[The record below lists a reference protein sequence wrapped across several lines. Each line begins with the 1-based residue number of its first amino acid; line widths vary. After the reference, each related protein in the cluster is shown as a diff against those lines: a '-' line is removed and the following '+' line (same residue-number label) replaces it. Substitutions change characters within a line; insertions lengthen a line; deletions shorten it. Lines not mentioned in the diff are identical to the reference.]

1 MEPMQGDPEAGGQ
14 AGGEIPAGLV
24 ALYFADRAAFD
35 KTVQEIVSLE
45 NGTEILRAIV
55 GQLQDATGVLL
66 ESARGAVPMRGP
78 APMGAPM
85 EEM

>member
-1 MEPMQGDPEAGGQ
+1 MEPMQGEPEAGAQ
-14 AGGEIPAGLV
+14 AGGQIPADFV
-24 ALYFADRAAFD
+24 VMFFADRSAFD
-35 KTVQEIVSLE
+35 KVVQEVVSLE
-45 NGTEILRAIV
+45 NGTEILRAVIK
-55 GQLQDATGVLL
+55 QLQDVTGVLL